1 MEASSNQSSN
11 SNSNS
16 SCVVHV
22 VGPSNKDLDPKIT
35 SVNTTSRS
43 KEKWSQGLSPFF
55 LGPVKLYGNFK
66 ATNVENA
73 WQYCKVYTE
82 HLDENNEPTQ
92 KYWEWAKEGWS
103 NPKPVRFPMGKG
115 AKPAYSLWDGQKLDY
130 IQARKKIYAPI
141 YAKAVVKSAA
151 FLRLEETYKSN
162 KEMYLWDFDGYD
174 YLKKGMNLQQVIDDP
189 KEKMGHSFVLLMM
202 LKREFHWPVEEE
214 LVTILSQ
221 TDELRKQAVSNAEES
236 EKMKRIEIEQKRK
249 ERQNKRNNAE
259 LE

>member
-1 MEASSNQSSN
+1 MRIMNLLKSIGNGQKK
-11 SNSNS
+11 
-16 SCVVHV
+16 
-22 VGPSNKDLDPKIT
+22 VGPTQNLLDFLWEKVPNQHIPSGTVKSSIT
-35 SVNTTSRS
+35 FRH
-43 KEKWSQGLSPFF
+43 E
-55 LGPVKLYGNFK
+55 
-66 ATNVENA
+66 
-73 WQYCKVYTE
+73 
-82 HLDENNEPTQ
+82 
-92 KYWEWAKEGWS
+92 
-103 NPKPVRFPMGKG
+103 
-115 AKPAYSLWDGQKLDY
+115 
-130 IQARKKIYAPI
+130 KKIYAPI